1 MEVVIFQR
9 NEKRNQGGFTLI
21 EILLVVFI
29 IAMLSAIA
37 IPRLGTSSE
46 TARRNADIATG
57 HQLKSALDR
66 YQVENGSYP
75 KKSEAKIEGDSLKID
90 NLIPQYINKL
100 DVKTTQQNTDAEKR
114 GFGIATLDANRL
126 IPDSGITNLIMLY
139 LTDDGSAAEVRV
151 YDGELNEV
159 LWSSLN

>member
-1 MEVVIFQR
+1 MKAAIYKR
-9 NEKRNQGGFTLI
+9 KEKGSQGGFTLI

-37 IPRLGTSSE
+37 IPRLGASSE
-46 TARRNADIATG
+46 TARKNADISTG

-66 YQVENGSYP
+66 YQVENGRYP
-75 KKSEAKIEGDSLKID
+75 KASDAEIDEG
-90 NLIPQYINKL
+90 NLVIKDFIPQYINKL
-100 DVKTTQQNTDAEKR
+100 DAKTTQQNTDAENK
-114 GFGIATLDANRL
+114 GFGIATLDSNGL
-126 IPDSGITNLIMLY
+126 IPNDDISNLIMLY
-139 LTDDGSAAEVRV
+139 LTNDGSAAEVRV